1 MTVFILSMMLFITLI
16 HIYTQLR
23 VGYLEKKVQE
33 IQLLTYWLKVHV
45 KKKETVD
52 PEECDRINQ
61 EILKKW

>member
-45 KKKETVD
+45 KKKDTVD
-52 PEECDRINQ
+52 PEEADRINQ

>member
-1 MTVFILSMMLFITLI
+1 MTVFILSMLLFITLI

-45 KKKETVD
+45 KKNDTVD
-52 PEECDRINQ
+52 PEESDRINQ